1 MTLRDY
7 RQNSQM
13 ELFAVGRCLWHLSP
27 LINFTELC
35 EADFL
40 SFPGERFVNCYKDL
54 GPTLMTSVY
63 FQNARIDLVA
73 CSTKRL
79 LNILART
86 DMMGLTALIEK

>member
-1 MTLRDY
+1 MSFIHASMTLRDY

-40 SFPGERFVNCYKDL
+40 SCYKDL

-73 CSTKRL
+73 CPTRRL